1 MLPMS
6 RLILMIGIPG
16 SGKSSLAQQLIAQCP
31 HWRLISTDAIR
42 AQLFGD
48 EAVQG
53 SWPLI
58 WSEVERQF
66 RLAVGPILKN
76 APGKPVRT
84 AIYDATNAVRQQR
97 RAAIEQARA
106 AGFTHITGLWL
117 DVPVG
122 LCLERNQQRR
132 RQVPEEVILQMHRH
146 LCDAPPAL
154 PDGLDRLFRHT
165 AIVERRVASLQL
177 GI

>member
-1 MLPMS
+1 MS

-16 SGKSSLAQQLIAQCP
+16 SGKSTLAQQLIAAFP

-58 WSEVERQF
+58 WSELERQF
-66 RLAVGPILKN
+66 RVAVGPIVRE
-76 APGKPVRT
+76 APGNRVRT

-97 RAAIEQARA
+97 RAAIELARA
-106 AGFTHITGLWL
+106 AGFTEIAGLWL
-117 DVPVG
+117 DMPVE
-122 LCLERNQQRR
+122 LCLQRNRQRR

-146 LCDAPPAL
+146 LCDAPPSL
-154 PDGLDRLFRHT
+154 PDGLDRLRRHT
-165 AIVERRVASLQL
+165 RIVLPRHVVL
-177 GI
+177 